1 MDISGIHLTC
11 LEIFIVVSA
20 IIGITTAAT
29 EAILWCGVYIRK
41 FPRSKFFTF
50 VYPAIWFALWHIALQ
65 FLMPNRFAEESPPFS
80 LMLYCLTYREDM
92 LLGRMDQYGGS
103 S

>member
-1 MDISGIHLTC
+1 MDRVGFEPTTSA
-11 LEIFIVVSA
+11 EIIVVSA

-29 EAILWCGVYIRK
+29 EAIFWCGVYIRK
-41 FPRSKFFTF
+41 FPRSKFFAF
-50 VYPAIWFALWHIALQ
+50 VYPAIWFALSHIAPQ
-65 FLMPNRFAEESPPFS
+65 FVMPNRFAEESPPFS
-80 LMLYCLTYREDM
+80 LMLYCLEYREDM